1 MISGEATLIYKTPGM
16 SVTAGSQ
23 NHSGA
28 ILVQLTR
35 LPSQNTLRVICAL
48 VDEAKTS
55 KPKVEEIADRVAGY
69 LIPLILGI
77 TVVVFITWTAIG
89 TAGRHQSSTTACINA
104 MTFAIS
110 TLIVS
115 CPCAIGLAVP
125 IVVLIAGGV
134 AARYGPTFKAAEAI
148 DIARKVNHVIFD
160 KTGTLT
166 QGELFVTR
174 EEYLDDPKSLASMVL
189 GLTSSSKHPVSA
201 GVAAH
206 LRGMDVDPSH
216 VENVVSI
223 PGCGLEA
230 LWNGSCV
237 RAGNPHCLGLEELP
251 VVSSPGLTMFCVS
264 VDGALAAIFGL
275 QDQMRPDALAT
286 VNELKKRSIIVSL
299 ISGDN
304 YSAVQTIATQLGIPT
319 SNVRSQ
325 CTPAEKQTYVKEQ
338 LLRPNST
345 VLFCGDG
352 TNDAAALAQASIGMH
367 INEGSD
373 IAQSAADVL
382 LMRPFLKGILTLID
396 LSNAFHRRV
405 VFNFVCSFLYNVFA
419 ILLAAGA
426 FPRGVR
432 IPPQFAGLGE
442 LISVL
447 PVILVAMQLRY
458 MRL

>member
-1 MISGEATLIYKTPGM
+1 
-16 SVTAGSQ
+16 
-23 NHSGA
+23 
-28 ILVQLTR
+28 
-35 LPSQNTLRVICAL
+35 
-48 VDEAKTS
+48 
-55 KPKVEEIADRVAGY
+55 
-69 LIPLILGI
+69 
-77 TVVVFITWTAIG
+77 
-89 TAGRHQSSTTACINA
+89 
-104 MTFAIS
+104 
-110 TLIVS
+110 
-115 CPCAIGLAVP
+115 
-125 IVVLIAGGV
+125 
-134 AARYGPTFKAAEAI
+134 
-148 DIARKVNHVIFD
+148 
-160 KTGTLT
+160 
-166 QGELFVTR
+166 
-174 EEYLDDPKSLASMVL
+174 
-189 GLTSSSKHPVSA
+189 
-201 GVAAH
+201 
-206 LRGMDVDPSH
+206 MDVDPSH
-216 VENVVSI
+216 VENVVPI
-223 PGCGLEA
+223 PACGLEA
-230 LWNGSCV
+230 LWNESCV
-237 RAGNPHCLGLEELP
+237 RAGNPRFLGLEKLP
-251 VVSSPGLTMFCVS
+251 VVSELMSSGLTVFCVG

-304 YSAVQTIATQLGIPT
+304 NSAVQTIATELGIST

-352 TNDAAALAQASIGMH
+352 TNDATALAQASIGMH

-432 IPPQFAGLGE
+432 IPHNSLD
-442 LISVL
+442 
-447 PVILVAMQLRY
+447 
-458 MRL
+458 